1 MEVECGGSK
10 TGGNGAISAD
20 LGSPY
25 FSRLLLDVYFVAAIL
40 NEIVKQGKGAKHN
53 EEGERKAV
61 KRVSPELFLPAIP
74 YPYAKQNVG
83 FPVR

>member
-1 MEVECGGSK
+1 MEAKREA
-10 TGGNGAISAD
+10 TARSALTLALLIF
-20 LGSPY
+20 LGY
-25 FSRLLLDVYFVAAIL
+25 FLMSTFVAAIL